1 MFEEALG
8 VLEEDLGSRYETHVQ
23 QDDGSEKRR
32 VVKTL
37 VHSVLSVELVLVLV
51 ARGHVQNLEE
61 NKEQRDQVRELVR

>member
-37 VHSVLSVELVLVLV
+37 VHSELSVELVLVLV
-51 ARGHVQNLEE
+51 REQVQNLEE
-61 NKEQRDQVRELVR
+61 H

>member
-37 VHSVLSVELVLVLV
+37 VHSVLSVELVLVL
-51 ARGHVQNLEE
+51 AR
-61 NKEQRDQVRELVR
+61 EQV

>member
-8 VLEEDLGSRYETHVQ
+8 VLEEDLGSRYETRVQ

-37 VHSVLSVELVLVLV
+37 VHLVLSVELVLVLV
-51 ARGHVQNLEE
+51 REQVQNLEE
-61 NKEQRDQVRELVR
+61 QQHEQVQELVR